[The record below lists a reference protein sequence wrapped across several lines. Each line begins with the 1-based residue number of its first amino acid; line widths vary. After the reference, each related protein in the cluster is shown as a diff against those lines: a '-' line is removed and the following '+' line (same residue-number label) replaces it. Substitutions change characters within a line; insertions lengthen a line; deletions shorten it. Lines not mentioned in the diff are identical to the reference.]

1 MIRDTLARLVQ
12 HLSRPPHI
20 TLVMAVGIDESV
32 VSVDLYIV
40 TWIRSPVLKLLIA
53 QKSLLVSGPASAS
66 TSS

>member
-1 MIRDTLARLVQ
+1 
-12 HLSRPPHI
+12 
-20 TLVMAVGIDESV
+20 MAVGIDESV